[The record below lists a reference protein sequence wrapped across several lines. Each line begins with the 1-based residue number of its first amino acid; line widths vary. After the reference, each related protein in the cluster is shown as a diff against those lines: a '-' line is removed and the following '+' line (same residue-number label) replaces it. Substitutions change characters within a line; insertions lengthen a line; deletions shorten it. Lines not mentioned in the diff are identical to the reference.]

1 MIGVRFSENKCCRNS
16 QCKKVLWLSM
26 LLLTSFIIG
35 CEDQERNNVTWG
47 WGSLVERYSFLSDF
61 PAYDGG
67 IAKYDYQEVEDSV
80 LLYVVLDYVDK
91 PFVVAYFKKLE
102 DS

>member
-67 IAKYDYQEVEDSV
+67 IAKYDYEEVEIIDCPQI
-80 LLYVVLDYVDK
+80 LDTIQIPDWE
-91 PFVVAYFKKLE
+91 PE
-102 DS
+102 E

>member
-47 WGSLVERYSFLSDF
+47 WGSLVERYSFPVSYTHLTL
-61 PAYDGG
+61 PT
-67 IAKYDYQEVEDSV
+67 ICSV
-80 LLYVVLDYVDK
+80 
-91 PFVVAYFKKLE
+91 
-102 DS
+102 

>member
-47 WGSLVERYSFLSDF
+47 WGSLVETL
-61 PAYDGG
+61 
-67 IAKYDYQEVEDSV
+67 
-80 LLYVVLDYVDK
+80 
-91 PFVVAYFKKLE
+91 
-102 DS
+102 